1 MKADSPFPGPR
12 APDDHGAV
20 MDAASAL
27 DVREVDFFRLSY
39 RHWFGRDARER
50 DLERVFAAYM
60 FRQDVPPWVRHFS
73 RKVLMLAER
82 GRLDAASLG
91 ALQFKRQPPP
101 HPNGR
106 IYVGATL
113 AVIVFF
119 CAALLNAGRGPET
132 AAPLPC
138 YGGPGLKLASD
149 LAHAISGRSPP
160 SCVPTSGVR

>member
-1 MKADSPFPGPR
+1 
-12 APDDHGAV
+12 

-39 RHWFGRDARER
+39 RRWFGRDVRAR
-50 DLERVFAAYM
+50 DLERVFSAYM
-60 FRQDVPPWVRHFS
+60 FRQDVPSWVRHFS
-73 RKVLMLAER
+73 REVLTLAER
-82 GRLDAASLG
+82 GRLDPARLG

-106 IYVGATL
+106 VYVGATL

-119 CAALLNAGRGPET
+119 CAALVNAGRNPET
-132 AAPLPC
+132 IRPLPC

-149 LAHAISGRSPP
+149 LAHAIGGRSPP
-160 SCVPTSGVR
+160 SCAPMPGVR

>member
-1 MKADSPFPGPR
+1 MKANPPIPGRR

-39 RHWFGRDARER
+39 RHWFGRDVRER

-60 FRQDVPPWVRHFS
+60 FRQDVPSWVRHFS
-73 RKVLMLAER
+73 RQVLALAER
-82 GRLDAASLG
+82 GGLDAARLG

-106 IYVGATL
+106 VYVGATL
-113 AVIVFF
+113 AVIVLF
-119 CAALLNAGRGPET
+119 CAALVNAGRGPET

-149 LAHAISGRSPP
+149 LAHAISGRPPP
-160 SCVPTSGVR
+160 SCALTPRR